1 MQRVLAG
8 VLTLH
13 GALHL
18 MGFAKAFGWAELPQ
32 LTQPISRAF
41 GVLWLLAALATFAAA
56 ALLVWAPHL
65 FFVAGS
71 VALVLSQVAIVSSWQ
86 DAKYGTIANV
96 VMLLAVALGAAT
108 YGPGSLWSEYHEA
121 VRDSVR
127 PAAEAPIV
135 HEQDLA
141 RLPGPVQRYLR
152 VTGTV
157 GKPEV
162 RTFEARWRGRIRGSA
177 SEAWMP
183 FVAEQVNTTG
193 GSATRLFFMSATM
206 KHLPVSIFHRFIEGN
221 ATFRVRLLS
230 AFTMVDAAGPEMNRS
245 ETVTLF
251 NDACLLAPSTL
262 LDPSVT
268 WEPELDP
275 RRVRA
280 HYTRGSE
287 TVAAELR
294 FDEQG
299 YLIDFVSDDRFA
311 ASPDGRSFT
320 HMRWSTPVRDYR
332 DVEGRRVPSHGEAR
346 WEALDDASRQ
356 ANEAAF
362 TYLELD
368 LDTIGFD
375 RPTR

>member
-1 MQRVLAG
+1 MRVLLAG
-8 VLTLH
+8 FLILH

-18 MGFAKAFGWAELPQ
+18 MGFAKAFGWAALPQ
-32 LTQPISRAF
+32 LSQPISRPM
-41 GVLWLLAALATFAAA
+41 GVLWLLAALATLGAA
-56 ALLVWAPHL
+56 ALSVFAPRL
-65 FFVAGS
+65 FFLAGS

-96 VMLLAVALGAAT
+96 VLLLAVALGAAT

-127 PAAEAPIV
+127 PAAEAAIV

-152 VTGTV
+152 VTGSV

-162 RTFEARWRGRIRGSA
+162 RTFEARWRGRIRGGA

-206 KHLPVSIFHRFIEGN
+206 KHLPVSIFHRFIGED

-230 AFTMVDAAGPEMNRS
+230 AFTLVDAAGPEMNRS
-245 ETVTLF
+245 ETVTIF
-251 NDACLLAPSTL
+251 NDACLLAPSSL

-268 WEPELDP
+268 WEPELDA

-280 HYTRGSE
+280 HYTRGTQ
-287 TVAAELR
+287 TVTAELR
-294 FDEQG
+294 FDERG
-299 YLIDFVSDDRFA
+299 YLEDFVSDDRSA
-311 ASPDGRSFT
+311 ASSDGRSFT
-320 HMRWSTPVRDYR
+320 RMRWSTPVRDHR
-332 DVEGRRVPSHGEAR
+332 DVEGRQVPTHGEAR
-346 WEALDDASRQ
+346 WQSLDDPPKQ

-368 LDTIGFD
+368 LETIAFD
-375 RPTR
+375 RTAR